1 MEVINQSREYKA
13 SSMLNPLN
21 QLLNLKSPVSHDK
34 KHTKAFAL
42 GANSTGKRKKLD
54 EKQNLDVRNPK
65 KKSKKVL
72 LIGSNQ

>member
-1 MEVINQSREYKA
+1 
-13 SSMLNPLN
+13 MLNPLN

-54 EKQNLDVRNPK
+54 EK
-65 KKSKKVL
+65 
-72 LIGSNQ
+72 